1 MPVRQKRP
9 LRRLSPVWVAEMAAL
24 WISHVSVKD
33 EATFGQYAV
42 LAGPAIA
49 KYGGQFLAR
58 GGRFIQLEGV
68 GRPRKV
74 VVKFESLEAAEACYK
89 SPDYQAALVHAQDAS
104 ERDLL
109 LVETTD

>member
-33 EATFGQYAV
+33 EAAFGKYAA
-42 LAGPAIA
+42 LAGRAIA
-49 KYGGQFLAR
+49 KHGGQFLAR
-58 GGRFIQLEGV
+58 GGRFIQLEGS
-68 GRPRKV
+68 GRPRNV

-104 ERDLL
+104 
-109 LVETTD
+109 

>member
-1 MPVRQKRP
+1 MDQSCVGERRSSLWKIRSTGRSCDCQTWRPVSGPRRP
-9 LRRLSPVWVAEMAAL
+9 
-24 WISHVSVKD
+24 
-33 EATFGQYAV
+33 
-42 LAGPAIA
+42 
-49 KYGGQFLAR
+49 
-58 GGRFIQLEGV
+58 FIQLEGS
-68 GRPRKV
+68 GRPRNV